1 MALRKLFSRKPSNK
15 RTENQADNQ
24 IAAPKAQVPASS
36 SHPVE
41 DSVFEEPKTKRPVLN
56 EAEPPQKTAAASDL
70 DSASSLL
77 KEACRNLSKDEE
89 VLHKYR
95 KEVVPKL
102 KENGLVDDD
111 NSSLD
116 IGQTTEL
123 LKSRTKS
130 PKGKEILNNVSKA
143 LSSSL
148 QLLSPAASIEPHIA
162 LVCTG
167 LSIIMLVCLF
177 IMLRCALML
186 TRIIA
191 IVQRRPAAK

>member
-1 MALRKLFSRKPSNK
+1 MLMSRKPSNK
-15 RTENQADNQ
+15 RIENQADNQ
-24 IAAPKAQVPASS
+24 IAVPKAQVPASS

-41 DSVFEEPKTKRPVLN
+41 DSIFAEPKTKRPVLN
-56 EAEPPQKTAAASDL
+56 GAEPPRKTAAASDL

-77 KEACRNLSKDEE
+77 KKACRNLSEDEE

-95 KEVVPKL
+95 KVVVPKL
-102 KENGLVDDD
+102 EENGLIDDD

-116 IGQTTEL
+116 IEQTVEL